1 MARGLTGLRVLDLSQ
16 ALSGPYCTTILADQ
30 GAEVIKIE
38 PPQGEIFR
46 HMGPY
51 YRGEWSSYFV
61 GLHRNKKGVV
71 LDLKKRS
78 ACELFLDLV
87 KVSDVVLN
95 NFRPGV
101 LERLRI
107 PYSLMKD
114 VNPRI
119 IVASITGYG
128 STGSC
133 QHRTAFDLAVVA
145 ASGVLSVTGTEEGE
159 LCKPGVPVADLA
171 AGMFAAI
178 GILTALAERNVSG
191 RGQHVDVSMFDT
203 QISML
208 SYLVSWYTASGEVPK
223 PIGTGHLGLEPYGAF
238 KTKDGL
244 LVWTIGT
251 ESFWQQLCEVLGI
264 PEKASDPRFVTAK
277 ERHANRSE
285 MKRILE
291 EILATRTTAEWSELM
306 EKAGI
311 PAAPVNSLDQ
321 ALQEPCVRERN
332 MLVEVDQPRYGKAL
346 IAGNPVKMSRTPG
359 ESFTPTPAL
368 GEHTVEVLEGVLG
381 YSQGKIR
388 HLLQEGAVMQFR
400 PTEAAGHPHRST
412 SGEGVSASTADGGHR
427 NGPAEVGHPPIG
439 NDSSRSSRDG
449 GKGEND

>member
-1 MARGLTGLRVLDLSQ
+1 MTGGLSGLRVLDLSQ
-16 ALSGPYCTTILADQ
+16 ALSGPYCSTILADQ

-51 YRGEWSSYFV
+51 YRDEWSCYFV
-61 GLHRNKKGVV
+61 GLHRNKKGIV
-71 LDLKKRS
+71 LDLKKQAAR
-78 ACELFLDLV
+78 ETFLDLV

-101 LERLRI
+101 LERLGI

-119 IVASITGYG
+119 VVSSITGYG

-133 QHRTAFDLAVVA
+133 QNRTAFDLAVVA
-145 ASGVLSVTGTEEGE
+145 ASGVLSVTGTEDGE

-178 GILTALAERNVSG
+178 GILTALAERNISG
-191 RGQHVDVSMFDT
+191 QGQHVDVSMFDT

-208 SYLVSWYTASGEVPK
+208 NYLVSWYTASGDVPG
-223 PIGTGHLGLEPYGAF
+223 PIGTGHQGLEPYGAF

-251 ESFWQQLCEVLGI
+251 ESFWQQLCQVLGI
-264 PEKASDPRFVTAK
+264 PEMASDPRFVTAK
-277 ERHANRSE
+277 ERHAHRDE
-285 MKRILE
+285 MKQMLE
-291 EILATRTTAEWSELM
+291 GILATRTTAEWAEIM

-311 PAAPVNSLDQ
+311 PAAPVNSLDK
-321 ALQEPCVRERN
+321 ALEQPCVPERN

-346 IAGNPVKMSRTPG
+346 IAGNPIKFSRTPG

-368 GEHTVEVLEGVLG
+368 GEHTVEVLEKVLG
-381 YSQGKIR
+381 YSQARIR
-388 HLLQEGAVMQFR
+388 RLVQTGAAMQWSPVM
-400 PTEAAGHPHRST
+400 AGAGSER
-412 SGEGVSASTADGGHR
+412 
-427 NGPAEVGHPPIG
+427 
-439 NDSSRSSRDG
+439 
-449 GKGEND
+449 